1 LTKQLPTDK
10 NYPKPTK
17 NMRQKIKILLADDDP
32 VLRRLLPSQITA
44 DDFEFSAADSAKT
57 VLGKLK
63 EEDFDVVLLDVNLP
77 DLSGIEILP
86 VIRQTENAPE
96 VIMLT
101 ADKSLQ
107 TGIEAMRRGAIDY
120 ITKPANPEEVETFIR
135 KAFEKRR
142 LVLENERFRA
152 AVRRQNKNLVIEP
165 VHQSAAMKQIFAQ
178 AETVARLDTT
188 VLILGESGTGKDV
201 LARWIHSFSSRADLP
216 LVSVNCGALP
226 ENLFESEFFGHEKGS
241 FTGATAQKIGLIEA
255 ANGSTL
261 FLDEIGE
268 MPAPMQ
274 VKLLH
279 FLENGNFRRV
289 GATRDRQSDV
299 RVIAATNKNL
309 HDEVRE
315 NRFRTDLF
323 YRLNVIA
330 FHLPPLRE
338 RSEDISALIEYFL
351 EKLRSSFN
359 RPNLKLSE
367 NALNQIKNHSWQG
380 NIRELRN
387 TLERSAVLSP
397 TDLIDEIYGL
407 ESQNFAS
414 ASNSLT
420 SVSTA
425 LSLAELEK
433 NHILRVLRE
442 TNGHREKA
450 AVILGITSRT
460 LYRKL
465 NDYGVKT

>member
-1 LTKQLPTDK
+1 
-10 NYPKPTK
+10 
-17 NMRQKIKILLADDDP
+17 MRQKIKVLLADDDP
-32 VLRRLLPSQITA
+32 SLRRLLPSHITA
-44 DDFEFSAADSAKT
+44 DDLEFSSADSAKT

-63 EEDFDVVLLDVNLP
+63 EEDFDVVLLGDSLP
-77 DLSGIEILP
+77 DISGLEILP
-86 VIRQTENAPE
+86 AIRQMENAPE

-120 ITKPANPEEVETFIR
+120 ITKPANPEQIETFIR
-135 KAFEKRR
+135 KAVEKRR

-165 VHQSAAMKQIFAQ
+165 VHRSPAMKQIFAQ

-188 VLILGESGTGKDV
+188 VLIMGESGTGKDIM
-201 LARWIHSFSSRADLP
+201 ARWIHSFSPRADLP

-226 ENLFESEFFGHEKGS
+226 ENLFESEFFGHEKGA

-261 FLDEIGE
+261 FLNEIGE
-268 MPAPMQ
+268 MPLPMQ

-309 HDEVRE
+309 HEEVRMG
-315 NRFRTDLF
+315 RFRTDLF

-338 RSEDISALIEYFL
+338 RIEDISALIEFFL
-351 EKLRSSFN
+351 EKLRISFN
-359 RPNLKLSE
+359 RPNLKLSG
-367 NALNQIKNHSWQG
+367 NAKNQIRNHSWQG

-387 TLERSAVLSP
+387 TLERSAALSP
-397 TDLIDEIYGL
+397 TDLIEEIYGL
-407 ESQNFAS
+407 EIQGF
-414 ASNSLT
+414 T
-420 SVSTA
+420 SDTQKLPSDSPAVT
-425 LSLAELEK
+425 LAELEK
-433 NHILRVLRE
+433 AHILEVLRK
-442 TNGHREKA
+442 TNGHREKT

-460 LYRKL
+460 LYRRL
-465 NDYGVKT
+465 NEYGVKD